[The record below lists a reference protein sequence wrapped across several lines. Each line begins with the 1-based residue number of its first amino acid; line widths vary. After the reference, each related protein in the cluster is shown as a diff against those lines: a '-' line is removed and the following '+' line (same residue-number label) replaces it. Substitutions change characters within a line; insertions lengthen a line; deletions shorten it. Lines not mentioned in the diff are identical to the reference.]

1 MKNDNIENKRPE
13 SYNES
18 VEKYLD
24 DLRESRVTNMLGASL
39 FLEED
44 FDMPKAEAHACLI
57 FWMQTFS
64 NR

>member
-1 MKNDNIENKRPE
+1 MKNDNIENNRPE

-18 VEKYLD
+18 VKKYLD
-24 DLRESRVTNMLGASL
+24 DLRESRVTNMLGASI

-44 FDMPKAEAHACLI
+44 FDMPKVEAHACLI
-57 FWMQTFS
+57 FWMQSFS

>member
-24 DLRESRVTNMLGASL
+24 DLRDSGATNMFGASA

-44 FDMPKAEAHACLI
+44 FGMPKAEAHACLI

-64 NR
+64 DR